1 MLPRCLPAL
10 RPIPLS
16 LHVCVE
22 QAADARHVLLY
33 FLFPPYMRVY
43 THVRRCNKRS
53 DCAWINLKKRLL
65 GSTAHSRRRGGALYV
80 IISCI
85 QFSAVFLVPSTSCWG
100 YARRGCLSLSWN
112 KLYSV
117 AHSVSYLVKPV
128 CILLSG

>member
-1 MLPRCLPAL
+1 MLGTYYYTFFF
-10 RPIPLS
+10 
-16 LHVCVE
+16 LHICVC
-22 QAADARHVLLY
+22 
-33 FLFPPYMRVY
+33 

-100 YARRGCLSLSWN
+100 LGDMHAGGG
-112 KLYSV
+112 SV
-117 AHSVSYLVKPV
+117 HLGISSIRFLNQTSVHSTVRLVVP
-128 CILLSG
+128 